1 MTAARD
7 ASTSRA
13 LRFVM
18 TLAMPTLG
26 AARGCS
32 LGARPICEPATYASM
47 PAAPWGG
54 DAAVYDA
61 ALVQVHPM
69 RCYYSGGAGPLPP
82 PSLDA

>member
-1 MTAARD
+1 
-7 ASTSRA
+7 
-13 LRFVM
+13 M